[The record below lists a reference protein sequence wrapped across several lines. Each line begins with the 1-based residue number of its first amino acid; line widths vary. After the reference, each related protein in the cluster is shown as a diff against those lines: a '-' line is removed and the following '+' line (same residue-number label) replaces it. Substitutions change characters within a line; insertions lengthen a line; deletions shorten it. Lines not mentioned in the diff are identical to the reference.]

1 MNILL
6 TQAYLGWTEPPVF
19 PLGLSCLTA
28 SIKGHNLKGFDPNIL
43 PSHHQNLANLLRK
56 FRPDVVGISLRNIDS
71 TNKRRVVFYYNYFKD
86 MINFIKENSDNNCK
100 IVVGGPAFSMF
111 AEKVMHDEPRIDY
124 GVFGEGEI
132 TFPQLIENL
141 ETPQKVKSIFY
152 RKGEKVFFTGSR
164 KNTDLDNLQFAD
176 RSLFNLEYYLNIP
189 DAIGVET
196 KRGCAFGCIYCI
208 YGFLNGKQY
217 RLRKPASVGDEIE
230 FLVKKKG
237 IKHFTFIDSVFNY
250 PLNHAKAICN
260 EIIIKKLVVSW
271 SAWFHDKYLTK
282 EFVQLAKRAGC
293 NKFIL
298 SPDGFSDRT
307 LKRLGKS
314 QNKEDVLRAFTIL
327 NQFTGIEICY
337 NFFKNPPG
345 QSFISFLTLLF
356 FCFKAKCKMGKKIH
370 FEFNSIRIEPNTKL
384 HEIAL
389 KEGIINK
396 NDSLLYPK
404 NYTNLDTR
412 YIEKIFD
419 FILSL
424 KGK

>member
-6 TQAYLGWTEPPVF
+6 VQAYLGGTETPVF

-28 SIKGHNLKGFDPNIL
+28 ATKGHNLKVFDPNIL
-43 PSHHQNLANLLRK
+43 PCPQQELVNLLRK

-71 TNKRRVVFYYNYFKD
+71 TNKRRVVFYYNYFKK
-86 MINFIKENSDNNCK
+86 MINVISDNRIK
-100 IVVGGPAFSMF
+100 IIVGGSGFSMF

-176 RSLFNLEYYLNIP
+176 RSLFNLEYYMNIP

-196 KRGCAFGCIYCI
+196 KRGCALGCIYCI

-217 RLRKPASVGDEIE
+217 RLRKPASVGDEVE

-260 EIIIKKLVVSW
+260 EINKKKLNVSW

-282 EFVQLAKRAGC
+282 EFVQLAKKAGC

-298 SPDGFSDRT
+298 SPDGFSDRI

-314 QNKEDVLRAFTIL
+314 QNKGDILRTFNIL
-327 NQFTGIEICY
+327 NQFNGIEICY

-345 QSFISFLTLLF
+345 QSFISFLALLF
-356 FCFKAKCKMGKKIH
+356 FCFKAKLKMGKKIH

-384 HEIAL
+384 YEIAL
-389 KEGIINK
+389 KEGVIDK

-404 NYTNLDTR
+404 NYTNRHTR

-419 FILSL
+419 FILRL

>member
-6 TQAYLGWTEPPVF
+6 VQAYLGETETPVF

-28 SIKGHNLKGFDPNIL
+28 AIKGHNLKVFDPNIL
-43 PSHHQNLANLLRK
+43 PSQHQELANLLRK
-56 FRPDVVGISLRNIDS
+56 FRPDVMGISLRNIDS
-71 TNKRRVVFYYNYFKD
+71 TNKRKVVFYYKYFKE
-86 MINFIKENSDNNCK
+86 MINVVNDISGNRIK
-100 IVVGGPAFSMF
+100 IIVGGPGFSMF
-111 AEKVMHDEPRIDY
+111 AIKIMYDEPRIDY

-141 ETPQKVKSIFY
+141 ETPQKVKGIFY
-152 RKGEKVFFTGSR
+152 RKGKKILFTGPR
-164 KNTDLDNLQFAD
+164 KNPDLDNLQFAYQ
-176 RSLFNLEYYLNIP
+176 SLFNLEYYMNIP

-196 KRGCAFGCIYCI
+196 KRGCALGCIYCI

-217 RLRKPASVGDEIE
+217 RLRKPVSVGDEIE

-237 IKHFTFIDSVFNY
+237 IKHFTFIDSVFNL
-250 PLNHAKAICN
+250 PLDHAKSICS
-260 EIIIKKLVVSW
+260 EIINRKLNVSW

-282 EFVQLAKRAGC
+282 EFVQLFKKAGC

-314 QNKEDVLRAFTIL
+314 QNKEDVLRAFNIL

-345 QSFISFLTLLF
+345 QNLRNFILIVLF
-356 FCFKAKCKMGKKIH
+356 CIKAKLRFKNKIH
-370 FEFNSIRIEPNTKL
+370 FEFNSLRIEPHTKL
-384 HEIAL
+384 CDIAID
-389 KEGIINK
+389 EGIIEKGEN
-396 NDSLLYPK
+396 LLFPK
-404 NYTNLDTR
+404 YYINRKTW
-412 YIEKIFD
+412 YIEKFFD
-419 FILSL
+419 ALHIL
-424 KGK
+424 KNH

>member
-1 MNILL
+1 MNIFLI
-6 TQAYLGWTEPPVF
+6 QAYLGRAEPPVF
-19 PLGLSCLTA
+19 PLGLSCLA
-28 SIKGHNLKGFDPNIL
+28 AAIKGHNLKVFDPNIL
-43 PSHHQNLANLLRK
+43 PSQHHELANLLRK

-71 TNKRRVVFYYNYFKD
+71 TNKRKVVFYYKYFKEMMNVVND
-86 MINFIKENSDNNCK
+86 ISGNHSK
-100 IVVGGPAFSMF
+100 IVVGGPGFSMF
-111 AEKVMHDEPRIDY
+111 AKKIMHDEFSIDY

-141 ETPQKVKSIFY
+141 ETPQKVKGIFY
-152 RKGEKVFFTGSR
+152 RKGGKVLFTGSR
-164 KNTDLDNLQFAD
+164 KNTDLDNLQVAD
-176 RSLFNLEYYLNIP
+176 RSLFNLEYYMNIP

-196 KRGCAFGCIYCI
+196 KRGCALGCIYCI

-230 FLVKKKG
+230 FIVKKRE
-237 IKHFTFIDSVFNY
+237 IKNFTFIDSVFNF
-250 PLNHAKAICN
+250 PLDHAKAICS
-260 EIIIKKLVVSW
+260 EIINRKLNVSW

-307 LKRLGKS
+307 LKCLGKS
-314 QNKEDVLRAFTIL
+314 QDKKDVLRAFNIL
-327 NQFTGIEICY
+327 NQFIGIEICY
-337 NFFKNPPG
+337 NFFKNPPM
-345 QSFISFLTLLF
+345 QSFISFLALLF
-356 FCFKAKCKMGKKIH
+356 FCFKAKLKMGKKIH

-384 HEIAL
+384 YEIAL
-389 KEGIINK
+389 KEGVINK

-404 NYTNLDTR
+404 NYTNRHTR

-419 FILSL
+419 FILRL